1 MSYYDYSYGIPED
14 MLEMIEIMGAVF
26 LGVFAVIG
34 VFGLVMYILRSMALH
49 TIAKRRGLKN
59 AWLAWI
65 PVGQEWIIG
74 SVSDQYQYL
83 TKGKLQNRRKI
94 LLGLQL
100 AAVLIGSVFSV
111 INLAGS
117 LIGILNNYGYAW
129 EYSGMMMTGLGVVG
143 LNFLSSGLRIA
154 AFVFRQMSMY
164 DLYKSCNPK
173 NCVVF
178 LVLGIFFAVTEPF
191 FLMSCRYRD
200 DGMPPRKR
208 DYEEPAFTDEEKP
221 FDMT

>member
-1 MSYYDYSYGIPED
+1 MGYYEYYNSIPED
-14 MLEMIEIMGAVF
+14 VLEMAEIMGTVF

-34 VFGLVMYILRSMALH
+34 VFGLVMYILRSLALH
-49 TIAKRRGLKN
+49 TIANRRGLKN
-59 AWLAWI
+59 AWLAWV

-83 TKGKLQNRRKI
+83 TKGKIQNRRKI
-94 LLGLQL
+94 LLVLQL
-100 AAVLIGSVFSV
+100 AAVLISTVFSI

-117 LIGILNNYGYAW
+117 LVGMLNNYGYAW
-129 EYSGMMMTGLGVVG
+129 EYSGMVMNGLGIAG
-143 LNFLSSGLRIA
+143 LNFLSSGLSIA
-154 AFVFRQMSMY
+154 AVVFRQMSLY

-178 LVLGIFFAVTEPF
+178 LVLGIFFGVTEPF
-191 FLMSCRYRD
+191 FLMSCRHRD

-208 DYEEPAFTDEEKP
+208 VYEEPAFADEEKP
-221 FDMT
+221 FDLT